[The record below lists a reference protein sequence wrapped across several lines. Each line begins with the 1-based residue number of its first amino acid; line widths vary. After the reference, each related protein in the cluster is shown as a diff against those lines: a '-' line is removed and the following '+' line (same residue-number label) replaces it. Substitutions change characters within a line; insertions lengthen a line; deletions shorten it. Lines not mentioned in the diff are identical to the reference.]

1 MVLGVLGMVWTRRCW
16 REHAL
21 IYATF
26 LDCVVVTA
34 VFFGHT
40 SHRSYLNVYWIA
52 YAAHVVWPPDWVR
65 LDPQMDYTFNRG
77 KRFLGRLIC
86 EGETHEV

>member
-1 MVLGVLGMVWTRRCW
+1 MVLSVLGMVWARRCW

-21 IYATF
+21 ICAAF

-40 SHRSYLNVYWIA
+40 SHRLYLDVSWIA

-65 LDPQMDYTFNRG
+65 LDQMDYTFDGG